1 MVAIIPV
8 AGIGSRLRPHTFSI
22 HKVLITVAGKPV
34 IDYIIDELL
43 SVGIK
48 KIVFITGHLGE
59 QIQNHV
65 TEKYGNI
72 KGRRFS
78 FVEQKEQKGLAH
90 AIYMAKE
97 LVPDKEDVL
106 IVLGDTVFKMNLQE
120 IVSNPASV
128 LCVKKVKDP
137 RRFGVVVKRG
147 KFAKQLIE
155 KPDNPISNLALVGLY
170 KITNS
175 TLLWE
180 ATEELFDKKL
190 KTKNEFQLTDALQIM
205 LDKNEKMEIMEIENW
220 FDCGKPE
227 TLLST
232 NRELL
237 SLYAKKK
244 KIEGN
249 LIIPPVYIDKT
260 AKVKQSII
268 GPFVTIGKNVEID
281 NSIIADAIVEN
292 NASVKNINLKT
303 SLIGARALVVGK
315 PNRLNISDSTEV
327 EF

>member
-22 HKVLITVAGKPV
+22 HKVLIDVAGKPI

-48 KIVFITGHLGE
+48 KIVFITGHLGD
-59 QIQNHV
+59 QIQTHV
-65 TEKYGNI
+65 TKKYGNT

-97 LVPDKEDVL
+97 LVPEKEEVL

-155 KPDNPISNLALVGLY
+155 KPDTPISNFALVGLY

-175 TLLWE
+175 PLLWE
-180 ATEELFDKKL
+180 AIEELIDKKI

-205 LDKNEKMEIMEIENW
+205 LDKNEKMEVMEIENW

-237 SLYAKKK
+237 SLNAKKNR
-244 KIEGN
+244 IDGN
-249 LIIPPVYIDKT
+249 LIINPVYIDKT
-260 AKVKQSII
+260 AHVKNSII
-268 GPFVTIGKNVEID
+268 GPYVTIGENAEIE
-281 NSIIADAIVEN
+281 NTIIADSIVEN